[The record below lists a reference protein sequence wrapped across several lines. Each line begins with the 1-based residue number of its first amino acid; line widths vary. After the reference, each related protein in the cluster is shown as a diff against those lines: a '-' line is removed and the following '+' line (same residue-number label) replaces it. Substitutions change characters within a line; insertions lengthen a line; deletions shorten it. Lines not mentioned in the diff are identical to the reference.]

1 MIWENSSQGL
11 SYVIEFE
18 WHHSAIRLLH
28 TQDIESLS
36 GEFFLFEAW
45 EKLGPVYLLEN
56 ASNQVSTPEKDLVY
70 DLYNLWERKLK
81 NLNHVQS

>member
-18 WHHSAIRLLH
+18 WHHSAIRILH

-36 GEFFLFEAW
+36 EEFFFFEAW

-56 ASNQVSTPEKDLVY
+56 ASNQVLTPEKDLVY

-81 NLNHVQS
+81 NLNQVHS

>member
-1 MIWENSSQGL
+1 MIWENSSHGL

-18 WHHSAIRLLH
+18 WHHPAIRILH

-36 GEFFLFEAW
+36 GDFFFEAW

-56 ASNQVSTPEKDLVY
+56 ASNQVLTPEKDLAY
-70 DLYNLWERKLK
+70 DLHNPRQRKLK
-81 NLNHVQS
+81 NLNQVHS